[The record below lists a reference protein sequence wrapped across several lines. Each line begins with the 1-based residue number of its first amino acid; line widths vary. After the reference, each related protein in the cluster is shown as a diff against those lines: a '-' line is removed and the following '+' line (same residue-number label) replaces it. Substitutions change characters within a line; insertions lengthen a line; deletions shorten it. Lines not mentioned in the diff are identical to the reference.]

1 MQGSVYGPCAAC
13 ATHYCILLLSTR
25 QVAVRFCDGTE
36 QLLQIEW
43 VVAPAAAAETAP
55 PRAVAARPRLAD
67 NWLQQCPVPM
77 VHLLRGNELA
87 EEALRAG
94 ADAIDAL
101 QCRNA
106 QIARGRLSKY

>member
-36 QLLQIEW
+36 QLLPIEW
-43 VVAPAAAAETAP
+43 VVAPAAAETAP